1 MAGKSVYRLI
11 FLLPSP
17 RLELGTPPV
26 TPCYDVNS
34 KIYSDL
40 FPVSRLRILRSLF
53 KRQLSNFHQHPLF
66 SSREGTSFCVRV
78 SAMKW
83 NLKARKILN

>member
-11 FLLPSP
+11 FMPSP
-17 RLELGTPPV
+17 RLELLTLPV
-26 TPCYDVNS
+26 TACYGVNS
-34 KIYSDL
+34 KKYSDL
-40 FPVSRLRILRSLF
+40 FPVSWLRILGILF
-53 KRQLSNFHQHPLF
+53 NKQLGNFHQHPLF